1 MSNRHEHDD
10 IDITAFPFEKQR
22 EILLSGFDGDEREA
36 VAELIDSLDKD
47 KLSDDSLRLVV
58 DEYILTKRLGS
69 DTVNLARDNADLRE
83 KVRNER
89 KTKNILLAA
98 ITGCI
103 FVILLLL
110 YFFAI
115 FPKYSY
121 LQTKDNSVICEIDPK
136 DNPLLTDV
144 AIQDFAKSAILS
156 AYSFDYVNYRD
167 SVETATTRYFT
178 SEGRAA
184 FNKALKSSGSLAYI
198 INNQLIMRTFA
209 ISTPQIEEKGKDNSG
224 EVYWI
229 VRMPIT
235 TEFYAGSSK
244 AADSQSF
251 VAQVRIVVTKRD
263 AFNPRGLG
271 VYSMTLRP
279 YKSN

>member
-1 MSNRHEHDD
+1 MSNRQENDE

-36 VAELIDSLDKD
+36 VAELIDSIDKEN
-47 KLSDDSLRLVV
+47 LSNDSLRLVV

-69 DTVNLARDNADLRE
+69 DTVNLARENADLRE
-83 KVRNER
+83 KVRKER
-89 KTKNILLAA
+89 QTKNYLLAG

-110 YFFAI
+110 YLFSI

-121 LQTKDNSVICEIDPK
+121 VHTQDNSVICEIDPK
-136 DNPLLTDV
+136 DNPLLTDI

-167 SVETATTRYFT
+167 SVESATTRYFT

-184 FNKALKSSGSLAYI
+184 FNKALKNSGSLAYI
-198 INNQLIMRTFA
+198 INNQLIMRTIG
-209 ISTPQIEEKGKDNSG
+209 ISTPQIEEKGKDNNG

-251 VAQVRIVVTKRD
+251 VAQVRVVVTKRD

-279 YKSN
+279 YKAN

>member
-1 MSNRHEHDD
+1 MSNRHDNDE
-10 IDITAFPFEKQR
+10 IDITAFPFDKQR
-22 EILLSGFDGDEREA
+22 EILLGGFDGDEREA
-36 VAELIDSLDKD
+36 VAELIDGLDKEN
-47 KLSDDSLRLVV
+47 LSDDSLRLVV
-58 DEYILTKRLGS
+58 DEYLLTKRLGS
-69 DTVNLARDNADLRE
+69 DTVNLARENADLRE
-83 KVRNER
+83 KVKNER
-89 KTKNILLAA
+89 QTKIYLLTG

-103 FVILLLL
+103 LVILLLL
-110 YFFAI
+110 YLFAI

-121 LQTKDNSVICEIDPK
+121 VQTQDNSVICEIDPK

-156 AYSFDYVNYRD
+156 AYSFDYINYRD
-167 SVETATTRYFT
+167 AVETATTRYFT

-184 FNKALKSSGSLAYI
+184 FNKALKSSGSLSYI
-198 INNQLIMRTFA
+198 INNQLIMRTMA
-209 ISTPQIEEKGKDNSG
+209 ISTPQIEIKGKDDNG
-224 EVYWI
+224 EIYWI

-251 VAQVRIVVTKRD
+251 VAQVRVVVTQRD

-279 YKSN
+279 YKAN